1 MYSYEN
7 KPSFVKILKKLHKK
21 DKLTY
26 ERVIKKIEEII
37 TSGDV
42 EHYKNLRHDL
52 SDFKR
57 VQIGEKVLVF
67 KFDKKN
73 NKVSFEDFD
82 HHDNIY
88 RKKLK

>member
-7 KPSFVKILKKLHKK
+7 KPLFKKTLKKLFKK
-21 DKLTY
+21 DKIMY
-26 ERVIKKIEEII
+26 ERIIRKIQGII
-37 TSGDV
+37 NSDDV
-42 EHYKNLRHDL
+42 EHYKNLKHDL
-52 SDFKR
+52 KDFKR

-73 NKVSFEDFD
+73 KTIIFEDFD

-88 RKKLK
+88 KEKF